1 MCALAEHFS
10 FRSPP
15 VVPSLGFD
23 FEVTG
28 IAHHRVHCHGRAQRL
43 TAPRA
48 PVHDKLVTA
57 VIWHQLGN
65 DILGSGANRDSDVEA
80 RLMTTPHLNDNPI
93 GVPRRRSSRRRRPAG
108 NTEIEELAPRS
119 SSCGSH
125 SRTGSG
131 RGCRCR
137 CRMLACVA
145 ERGIFRLRRS
155 SGCGS
160 NLTES
165 N

>member
-93 GVPRRRSSRRRRPAG
+93 GVPPAAVVAAAAAPRVTRRSRSWLLVVAVAVATVGRARGAG
-108 NTEIEELAPRS
+108 VDVGAVCWRALPSAVYFVF
-119 SSCGSH
+119 
-125 SRTGSG
+125 
-131 RGCRCR
+131 
-137 CRMLACVA
+137 VA
-145 ERGIFRLRRS
+145 AAAAVV
-155 SGCGS
+155 
-160 NLTES
+160 T
-165 N
+165 